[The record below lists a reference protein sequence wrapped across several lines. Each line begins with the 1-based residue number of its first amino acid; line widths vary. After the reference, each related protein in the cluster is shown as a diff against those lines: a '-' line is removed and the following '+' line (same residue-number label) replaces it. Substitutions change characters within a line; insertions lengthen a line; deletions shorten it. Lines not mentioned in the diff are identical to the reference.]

1 MLKKTV
7 KKAAAFFI
15 SVVILFST
23 AAALAERTGKVHGG
37 WLILRDAPSY
47 NGRQIS
53 SYPSGT
59 VVTVTGQNG
68 AWYAVTTP
76 DSLTGYMLGK
86 FLTVTGDALI
96 AGSDAWVTSSNGL
109 NVRLR
114 AGNGTQYKAIASY
127 APGTKCKVLETG
139 SRFCKIQ
146 IGTSTG
152 YMMTKFL
159 TSAKPEAPESDKIL
173 YEVYVTSSNG
183 RGVNMRSA
191 PYVGNN
197 VVGFFDVGTK
207 AGMIKPG
214 DAWSLIDVGGR
225 QGYMMSQ
232 FLSKEKPAPS
242 GTSGGSFIISFNGK
256 NVNLRSGAG
265 MKYPIINSYAP
276 GTPITILSSGP
287 TWDFVKVGGIYGYMM
302 DQFIVTKGK

>member
-96 AGSDAWVTSSNGL
+96 AGGDAWVTSSNGL

-146 IGTSTG
+146 IGTSAG

-159 TSAKPEAPESDKIL
+159 TSSKPEAPESYKIL

-207 AGMIKPG
+207 AGMIKAG

-225 QGYMMSQ
+225 HGYMMSQ
-232 FLSKEKPAPS
+232 FLS
-242 GTSGGSFIISFNGK
+242 
-256 NVNLRSGAG
+256 
-265 MKYPIINSYAP
+265 
-276 GTPITILSSGP
+276 
-287 TWDFVKVGGIYGYMM
+287 
-302 DQFIVTKGK
+302 

>member
-127 APGTKCKVLETG
+127 APGTKCKVLEKG

-276 GTPITILSSGP
+276 GTTITILSSGP